1 MEIIYD
7 DLMEAWA
14 VVLED
19 DRVLLLGAETL
30 EDAQAEVDMLIE
42 TGEHLC
48 YG

>member
-7 DLMEAWA
+7 SLMEAYA

-30 EDAQAEVDMLIE
+30 EEAQQEVELMIE
-42 TGEHLC
+42 NGEHLL

>member
-7 DLMEAWA
+7 SLMEAYA

-19 DRVLLLGAETL
+19 DRVLLLGAETY
-30 EDAQAEVDMLIE
+30 EEAQQEVELMIE
-42 TGEHLC
+42 NGEHLF